1 MADRVIR
8 FKGDFDASQILAS
21 LKQIR
26 SEMEKGG
33 VDSSLFKNVDK
44 DISKTEALITKMMGK
59 LQSGFRDTKEVIA
72 FEKQIGQVA
81 TNLNQIGVGLKRANF
96 PENFGKAAEKIEDLS
111 INLKVSQQNLEKAKQ
126 SALAFVDAQRESGRY
141 TKAQANEIKNAADN
155 EEELLKV
162 VKKVNEEQSK
172 KAQASITKSLTSTK
186 NGPISDSTKANM
198 GTAITGGLSSEAT
211 LNLAGANIGIKSL
224 EAYKEMMRQVILE
237 GKSLS
242 EAFNN
247 LQSEFDQN
255 DKEILES
262 EKFIEAYTQDLKT
275 LALTAADAGKA
286 EGYNI
291 SKGNISR
298 QANTISAM
306 GSSTVS
312 GEFVPNTSGYDATI
326 AKIQTLETEILQLK
340 NEIYTLQNTVDSSV
354 TITNGKIDEANVAI
368 NNNATAWRNSG
379 EATREAVV
387 AAENFDNTFNNL
399 QNIAKQV
406 LSLTSAWRMFRQQV
420 VNTYNDVKEL
430 DKSFAKIAMV
440 TNYQVSDLWEQY
452 ENYADMA
459 NRLGQS
465 TQSVVEASGLFYQQ
479 GLDTA
484 EALALTEDTMK
495 LATLAGLDF
504 SEATSQMTAA
514 LRAFHMEMDEGSHIT
529 DVYAELAAHAA
540 ADVQGIAYAMSK
552 TASIANSAGM
562 AFETTSAFLTQMI
575 ETTQEAP
582 ENIGTAMKTIIARFT
597 ELKENV
603 AGTADSEFDDLDYNK
618 VDKALKTVGISIK
631 DATGQFRNLDEV
643 FLELS
648 KKWDTLDRNS
658 QRYIATIAAGSRQ
671 QSRFI
676 AMMENYD
683 RTIELVNTAYNSAG
697 KSSEQFAKFSD
708 SVEFKVNKLK
718 NTWEQFRINLLS
730 SEGYKSLLDTLTQI
744 VSKFEGIDLKKL
756 LVLTPMF
763 LVLGRTL
770 AKSWIQGLSDGLS
783 KGSGLIDKAIGKLSS
798 NGKSSIEIKADITK
812 AKAKIEEL
820 KQEKAQL
827 AADKK
832 GIEIVSQKTQQNLT
846 EAEDKLK
853 QLNQQAEDLFNQ
865 PSENLEEN
873 FDNITEKIN
882 STKTKVKE
890 LKNEL
895 NNLESRE
902 AETSSKQAQNE
913 TDLNVAVA
921 GKKEISKGYNLK
933 AIGSGVGTA
942 LGQSMATAAM
952 MAFSG
957 GFDLSDIAKT
967 TAVQSGISAFTSLIS
982 GNWQMALGQAA
993 IAGISLGIDYINKKI
1008 TEENE
1013 KLRIQQN
1020 KVYAINKE
1028 IDNLEKIQEDFNEQL
1043 DKANKE
1049 YDEQKEHWDKVSD
1062 AAEIYKDLKSRV
1074 ALTTEQ
1080 EEQLQEAQNT
1090 LIEECPEL
1098 VTRYGQVGDAIIDL
1112 GNNFDT
1118 VIEKQR
1124 QLYEEAALE
1133 QSKAEIASGLLS
1145 SVTADAKVD
1154 KAKEELK
1161 QIRDVYEGYYAA
1173 TSDGNGTY
1181 YQYDESDQAYNF
1193 LREGLWNI
1201 IDIEEQFGT
1210 DEEKVKQ
1217 LKKARKALKNFYEET
1232 GDYAEAIK
1240 KFEEKYSDISQM
1252 VGLKSGESILKLE
1265 TFDEATGF
1273 FYDSTNFSEAEDYL
1287 RTMLKQN
1294 EKAAQIFIEVIKDAT
1309 KENSELKEAIVA
1321 EFGSI
1326 ESLKTDD
1333 TDKLVEIFDSAG
1345 EDTDEELWKD
1355 FSSRL
1360 LNSDYLKQAQDEVE
1374 KAQSRAEAAAKDEA
1388 DKLNDIITDNFKIQ
1402 IERDKDIEIDED
1414 LAPYLY
1420 QGLEEAFANSPEIQ
1434 KSLNNIKEQVRE
1446 DVSQAYI
1453 NGDNE
1458 AIEEAIESAEI
1469 DIKNLLNSNLEN
1481 FYNDDKIQNII
1492 SAYQNLKENYKKQ
1505 IVSFYGDLGKVSLE
1519 ESQKVINDLQ
1529 NDGLAP
1535 EIANT
1540 MQNSLDTLVTQT
1552 ANYKKQLADI
1562 MGLKFGTSENGAGL
1576 AYGKTKINPEEFFNS
1591 TQISSTLEQIL
1602 PEYQHIFVQAITDM
1616 AGEAT
1621 SDEEKRLIVNRF
1633 NDFLKNTSKEIDPLA
1648 FGYNFDW
1655 KNLNLL
1661 NLEEQQEA
1669 FFDYYQNTLHRSL
1682 EEAKQAWQSYFN
1694 FISTNTDLIDLTIDE
1709 IAVQEMADSVSEKFS
1724 NILSK
1729 FSGVK
1734 DIIQKQLTDGFI
1746 NFSESQQLKEACE
1759 EIGLKAED
1767 YLQYNADGT
1776 INFNAEQF
1784 KNDTK
1789 DQITNE
1795 EEIVNQLRA
1804 QVDQQIEQL
1813 ELQIAI
1819 IKGDQ
1824 DKINLLN
1831 KQTKSQQNFNNQL
1844 KSTAELMSAMG
1855 LVDGNNL
1862 KNLDLKYDTSNYD
1875 VDASSTTLDTL
1886 QDKLDYYINYKDQLQ
1901 VGSDLIKPL
1910 IDQTNAAA
1918 TELDMTWD
1926 EIVEATKQS
1935 TEELEKAVD
1944 DAASKVKDATE
1955 KVTSALEDVK
1965 KAEQDVIDKTNE
1977 LNEKLY
1983 GTEDYKNKSEG
1994 LYNYTAQL
2002 ERLAKAA
2009 DDAKSALDNLQGEDA
2024 EENLNKYLDKSHQE
2038 IVSRKAENQVIQQ
2051 SINNYQDVLNSRL
2064 GQAIADMNSKYGSN
2078 MDVNAS
2084 DFYYRNGDRW
2094 AINFAALNAANIP
2107 DEISDY
2113 VEETVEQM
2121 NKLEDSIESNSEAI
2135 KKREKE
2141 IRDIRKKGLEAEV
2154 NLEQKVADVLKE
2166 KYQEEVDDLKDKY
2179 DAMKDADDKYLDA
2192 LEDSINKQRELRSRQ
2207 NEWEN
2212 LATKEKKLSLM
2223 QRDTSG
2229 ANKVATQKLQKE
2241 IQSDREKLLDNS
2253 IDNIVKNLKEL
2264 YATQQETREV
2274 EIEYQ
2279 ENLLENSD
2287 FIKEANVLISSWT
2300 SADDAIQ
2307 FFYENVKNISKMSE
2321 AQLEQ
2326 EEESWKEMYEAHTL
2340 YTVTNTKNFKNMLDK
2355 FESDAIATNDEIQ
2368 QVIKKT
2374 SETLTT
2380 EANRSLNEITTKASE
2395 SIENAKKAVEDAL
2408 QTLADKQKAYN
2419 EAVQAQAE
2427 AVAALSTAQNAL
2439 TDARKL
2445 YDEAVLELEKDKL
2458 SEAILSGLIAG
2469 LSTNPAV
2476 TVPTIGL
2483 AGLGSG
2489 VTQHGVKEKQTGEI
2503 TKRTNSYD
2511 EAASWIERNII
2522 PSERGK
2528 YSAFKTGGLV
2538 NYTGPAWV
2546 DGTPNKP
2553 EAFLNST
2560 DTERIG
2566 QAAELLASI
2575 SDFLNFN
2582 RTSTDSI
2589 VNNNSISGDTIVNV
2603 VVNVDSISDDYDVD
2617 SAIERVKEDIVQAA
2631 NFAGANVILRQ

>member
-1 MADRVIR
+1 
-8 FKGDFDASQILAS
+8 
-21 LKQIR
+21 
-26 SEMEKGG
+26 MEKGG

-72 FEKQIGQVA
+72 FEKEIGQVA

-96 PENFGKAAEKIEDLS
+96 PENFGKAAERIEDLS

-172 KAQASITKSLTSTK
+172 KAQTSITKSLSSTK
-186 NGPISDSTKANM
+186 NGPISDTTKANM
-198 GTAITGGLSSEAT
+198 GAAITSGLSSEAT

-242 EAFNN
+242 DAFNN

-262 EKFIEAYTQDLKT
+262 EKFVEAYTQDLKT
-275 LALTAADAGKA
+275 LALTAADVGKA
-286 EGYNI
+286 DGYNI

-340 NEIYTLQNTVDSSV
+340 NEIYTLQNAVNSSV
-354 TITNGKIDEANVAI
+354 TVTNGKIDEANVAI

-648 KKWDTLDRNS
+648 EKWDSLDRNS

-683 RTIELVNTAYNSAG
+683 RTIQLVNTAYNSAG

-744 VSKFEGIDLKKL
+744 IEKFEGIDLKKL
-756 LVLTPMF
+756 LVLVPTII
-763 LVLGRTL
+763 VIGRTL
-770 AKSWIQGLSDGLS
+770 AKNWIQGFSDGL
-783 KGSGLIDKAIGKLSS
+783 KNGSNLIDKAISKVT
-798 NGKSSIEIKADITK
+798 NTKTQAEIKVDIEN
-812 AKAKIEEL
+812 AKLKLEEL
-820 KQEKAQL
+820 KREKEKLNQVLANSPASQLAQDYMQALQVVRQIENQLDKMPATIDKSDPEYTEWINKLKEANAEADKLGKNLQKVDPDTYNATNNLNDNENKAQGY
-827 AADKK
+827 KK
-832 GIEIVSQKTQQNLT
+832 II
-846 EAEDKLK
+846 
-853 QLNQQAEDLFNQ
+853 
-865 PSENLEEN
+865 EEN
-873 FDNITEKIN
+873 DKPVTAK
-882 STKTKVKE
+882 KVGV
-890 LKNEL
+890 
-895 NNLESRE
+895 NL
-902 AETSSKQAQNE
+902 
-913 TDLNVAVA
+913 
-921 GKKEISKGYNLK
+921 
-933 AIGSGVGTA
+933 GSA

-957 GFDLSDIAKT
+957 GFNLSDIAKT
-967 TAVQSGISAFTSLIS
+967 TAFQSGLSAITSALSGNFSMAIAQLGVTAIS
-982 GNWQMALGQAA
+982 GLMSV
-993 IAGISLGIDYINKKI
+993 IAEQVEKRKEAYREEHDEAYKI
-1008 TEENE
+1008 AKQIEVETEKQEELNE
-1013 KLRIQQN
+1013 KLDEANQ
-1020 KVYAINKE
+1020 KYDE
-1028 IDNLEKIQEDFNEQL
+1028 
-1043 DKANKE
+1043 ANKAHQDFTQAVDT
-1049 YDEQKEHWDKVSD
+1049 YKELSKKISLS
-1062 AAEIYKDLKSRV
+1062 EE
-1074 ALTTEQ
+1074 EQ
-1080 EEQLQEAQNT
+1080 EELNQ
-1090 LIEECPEL
+1090 
-1098 VTRYGQVGDAIIDL
+1098 
-1112 GNNFDT
+1112 
-1118 VIEKQR
+1118 
-1124 QLYEEAALE
+1124 
-1133 QSKAEIASGLLS
+1133 
-1145 SVTADAKVD
+1145 
-1154 KAKEELK
+1154 
-1161 QIRDVYEGYYAA
+1161 A
-1173 TSDGNGTY
+1173 T
-1181 YQYDESDQAYNF
+1181 E
-1193 LREGLWNI
+1193 
-1201 IDIEEQFGT
+1201 
-1210 DEEKVKQ
+1210 
-1217 LKKARKALKNFYEET
+1217 
-1232 GDYAEAIK
+1232 
-1240 KFEEKYSDISQM
+1240 
-1252 VGLKSGESILKLE
+1252 
-1265 TFDEATGF
+1265 
-1273 FYDSTNFSEAEDYL
+1273 
-1287 RTMLKQN
+1287 
-1294 EKAAQIFIEVIKDAT
+1294 
-1309 KENSELKEAIVA
+1309 
-1321 EFGSI
+1321 
-1326 ESLKTDD
+1326 
-1333 TDKLVEIFDSAG
+1333 
-1345 EDTDEELWKD
+1345 
-1355 FSSRL
+1355 
-1360 LNSDYLKQAQDEVE
+1360 
-1374 KAQSRAEAAAKDEA
+1374 
-1388 DKLNDIITDNFKIQ
+1388 
-1402 IERDKDIEIDED
+1402 
-1414 LAPYLY
+1414 
-1420 QGLEEAFANSPEIQ
+1420 
-1434 KSLNNIKEQVRE
+1434 
-1446 DVSQAYI
+1446 
-1453 NGDNE
+1453 
-1458 AIEEAIESAEI
+1458 
-1469 DIKNLLNSNLEN
+1469 
-1481 FYNDDKIQNII
+1481 
-1492 SAYQNLKENYKKQ
+1492 
-1505 IVSFYGDLGKVSLE
+1505 
-1519 ESQKVINDLQ
+1519 
-1529 NDGLAP
+1529 
-1535 EIANT
+1535 
-1540 MQNSLDTLVTQT
+1540 
-1552 ANYKKQLADI
+1552 
-1562 MGLKFGTSENGAGL
+1562 
-1576 AYGKTKINPEEFFNS
+1576 
-1591 TQISSTLEQIL
+1591 
-1602 PEYQHIFVQAITDM
+1602 
-1616 AGEAT
+1616 
-1621 SDEEKRLIVNRF
+1621 
-1633 NDFLKNTSKEIDPLA
+1633 
-1648 FGYNFDW
+1648 
-1655 KNLNLL
+1655 
-1661 NLEEQQEA
+1661 
-1669 FFDYYQNTLHRSL
+1669 
-1682 EEAKQAWQSYFN
+1682 
-1694 FISTNTDLIDLTIDE
+1694 DLIDLHPELISGYDSTGKAILKVGEAWDEVIDKENEAYKLSQLYQNQAEIAAYGQNLKIAKKEKEAAETLIDAFDNLPDTENTVNYYEDSWDKISAYGTKIAEFVVPGVRQANHASYAATGKDIVDNTYGVGIDDLLGIGDKKALKEWAKENAEYGRALLLTIKQTTDYEGNLVDEAIDKIDDFEKLREQWYQNIVNTDQAKSDAEKLVQEANAQYHMQEESFKTSILEGTKILLNEKGELDKFSEQQNNILTELISKTLINNKDLQEAYENGTQASYQQELANSDEAQEIVKELDNLTKSQIEVIDE
-1709 IAVQEMADSVSEKFS
+1709 YLNNYQTEEIISTEQLKQQLEKTGFGEYIIKYLTGINDEIINQKEVILSNLTTLFYGDQHGLTPGEKLTSENFLNDTKLGQIFNEMGYEAASNFFS
-1724 NILSK
+1724 GLSK
-1729 FSGVK
+1729 FKDNETTQAFLKNLENSLTNAEIDPQALQYLISINWDEASFTNINDMKQEFLDYCSELNIGVEEAEK
-1734 DIIQKQLTDGFI
+1734 IWNDYKNFLSSLGLINLTTNALGLEQLEAELDEKLVTKVGQSSNLSSAVEKQLTNGFL
-1746 NFSESQQLKEACE
+1746 NFSESQAFEKACQ

-1767 YLQYNADGT
+1767 YLTYNADGSILLNT
-1776 INFNAEQF
+1776 EKLKQGLKDQEQAEKDIVLQLREEQQNKIDTLKTQLAQLRSIQQQIIAQKGYNKEGQITADILWDQADAISVMTKGELVSSTRQITYYESDF
-1784 KNDTK
+1784 DYDTLNKNIENLIESTENDIKDLEDVMKND
-1789 DQITNE
+1789 
-1795 EEIVNQLRA
+1795 
-1804 QVDQQIEQL
+1804 
-1813 ELQIAI
+1813 
-1819 IKGDQ
+1819 
-1824 DKINLLN
+1824 
-1831 KQTKSQQNFNNQL
+1831 
-1844 KSTAELMSAMG
+1844 
-1855 LVDGNNL
+1855 LVE
-1862 KNLDLKYDTSNYD
+1862 
-1875 VDASSTTLDTL
+1875 
-1886 QDKLDYYINYKDQLQ
+1886 
-1901 VGSDLIKPL
+1901 GSDFMERYMAKVTAGFKQFYTDIS
-1910 IDQTNAAA
+1910 D
-1918 TELDMTWD
+1918 
-1926 EIVEATKQS
+1926 VETKVTQ
-1935 TEELEKAVD
+1935 ELEKAVE
-1944 DAASKVKDATE
+1944 DATE
-1955 KVTSALEDVK
+1955 KVEDAAEKVASALEDVK

-1983 GTEDYKNKSEG
+1983 GTDNYKNKTDG
-1994 LYNYTAQL
+1994 LYNYTTQL
-2002 ERLAKAA
+2002 ERLSKAA
-2009 DDAKSALDNLQGEDA
+2009 ENAKNTLDNLQGENA

-2038 IVSRKAENQVIQQ
+2038 VVSRKAENQVIQQ
-2051 SINNYQDVLNSRL
+2051 SINNYQDVLNSKL

-2078 MDVNAS
+2078 MDINVS
-2084 DFYYRNGDRW
+2084 DFYYKNGDRW

-2192 LEDSINKQRELRSRQ
+2192 LEDSINKQRELRNRQ

-2241 IQSDREKLLDNS
+2241 IQSDREKLLDDS
-2253 IDNIVKNLKEL
+2253 IDNIIENLKEL
-2264 YATQQETREV
+2264 YETQQETREA

-2307 FFYENVKNISKMSE
+2307 FFYENVQNISKMSE
-2321 AQLEQ
+2321 AQLEK
-2326 EEESWKEMYEAHTL
+2326 EEESWREMYEAHTL
-2340 YTVTNTKNFKNMLDK
+2340 YTATNTKNFKDMLDR
-2355 FESDAIATNDEIQ
+2355 FESDAIATNEEIQ
-2368 QVIKKT
+2368 QTIKET
-2374 SETLTT
+2374 SETLTK

-2395 SIENAKKAVEDAL
+2395 SIENAKQAVKDAL
-2408 QTLADKQKAYN
+2408 ETLAEKQRAYN

-2427 AVAALSTAQNAL
+2427 AVSALATATRAL
-2439 TDARKL
+2439 MDARKL
-2445 YDEAVLELEKDKL
+2445 YEEAANQTGNEDNVI
-2458 SEAILSGLIAG
+2458 SASISSA
-2469 LSTNPAV
+2469 
-2476 TVPTIGL
+2476 L
-2483 AGLGSG
+2483 AGLQIALSRSSSSNSSIAGTSQGDNTQAKYQEYKAQNSLTNASPTIDGGWKYRNLIEEISTLESGHEQFMSKELLKSKYG
-2489 VTQHGVKEKQTGEI
+2489 VTDLDDLISYLIQNKLGHGGLIKDRENNTIGIRFTYSKPKNT
-2503 TKRTNSYD
+2503 D
-2511 EAASWIERNII
+2511 EYA
-2522 PSERGK
+2522 K
-2528 YSAFKTGGLV
+2528 VFKTGGLV

-2582 RTSTDSI
+2582 RTSAESI
-2589 VNNNSISGDTIVNV
+2589 VNNNSITGDTIVNV

-2617 SAIERVKEDIVQAA
+2617 SAIERVKEDIAQAA